1 MTRPRRRVSD
11 AAASRNHP
19 PASLAPPLWARG
31 WCGPVLPLAPSRRRR
46 VIVRDLHHGHPIAT
60 AGAGTGGTVS
70 TVVGVVLTA
79 ATVAAS
85 CREPAATS
93 VSRGSPDAATTLP
106 TAAARG
112 ALDECCLMGTDAPN
126 LSTLAGA
133 SSGTV
138 GATLRT
144 KTQDQAPAP
153 RNRGCLGGTLPTTN
167 SRGPVSSSARAR
179 LWPPR
184 RLSPPLL
191 RSLTPGV
198 SAVRAASSIDRPV
211 AGISAPAAGA
221 CSSAASTALGDGGGG
236 FHLSGGSSPP
246 IALFLLLLSRRR
258 GILWGRRGR
267 EPLLL
272 AQPVLLALMLPALPP
287 PDPPLLPTRV
297 LTPKIG
303 IGKGLTCGPS
313 LVKKRHSAGKSP
325 QRIR

>member
-112 ALDECCLMGTDAPN
+112 ALDERCLMGTDAPN

-167 SRGPVSSSARAR
+167 SRGPVSSFARAR

-191 RSLTPGV
+191 RSLTP
-198 SAVRAASSIDRPV
+198 
-211 AGISAPAAGA
+211 
-221 CSSAASTALGDGGGG
+221 
-236 FHLSGGSSPP
+236 
-246 IALFLLLLSRRR
+246 SRRS
-258 GILWGRRGR
+258 
-267 EPLLL
+267 
-272 AQPVLLALMLPALPP
+272 PASLRCAR
-287 PDPPLLPTRV
+287 PPLLTARWRV
-297 LTPKIG
+297 SLRPLRALAPLPPLRPSTTGVGDSTSRGGARP
-303 IGKGLTCGPS
+303 PS
-313 LVKKRHSAGKSP
+313 LSSSSSFHDDEEFSGVAGGESP
-325 QRIR
+325 CCSRSRYSSL